1 MKEIVPSL
9 LPSQRTLQLNSW
21 ELDET
26 ATHITVHATSIQ
38 NPVRCPVCSVLS
50 HRVHSQYKRSIND
63 LSWANFQVTLHL
75 DVRKFFCNNPYCQ
88 RRIFAERITDVA
100 AAWARKTQRLTQQLT
115 AIGLALAGNAGVR
128 LSHYFGFQVSRNTLL
143 NLVRRIPLAPIKTPR
158 ILGVDDFA
166 FRKRHTYGTI
176 LVDLEKSQPIA
187 LLEDREAE
195 TLAEWLKEHPGVE
208 IVSRDRSKTYEKAVR
223 QGAPD
228 AIQVADRFH
237 ILQNLTEALE
247 QVFGSHLQTLK
258 EVEKLHTGLPL
269 QDSNPT
275 EIVAVPPASNQTQ
288 KDLSK
293 AALRREKRVRVH
305 QQVWELRRQGL
316 SGKAIAEKLGIGV
329 TSVFRY
335 LRHPQFLE
343 RQGRS
348 DRGRSKLN
356 PYKDYILQQW
366 NQKCCE
372 TAEMQSSQTP
382 DLKSGVPMTKQ
393 LFEEIK
399 KQGYSGSYDT
409 VARYTRRLRQA
420 TGVEF
425 KKRIINQPLPQ
436 VTEPLRTALTPSK
449 ATRLVMQNLNYL
461 DTSDQQLIILL
472 KTHSPELAEAIQLAE
487 DFTTLVRQRKPK
499 KLDIWLKRAIK
510 SSIYPIQRFAL
521 RLQSDYS
528 SVKAGVTFSVSNGP
542 VEGHINRLKML
553 KRQMYGRANLD
564 LLSRRF
570 LIKM

>member
-9 LPSQRTLQLNSW
+9 LPGLRILQLSNW
-21 ELDET
+21 ELDEDR
-26 ATHITVHATSIQ
+26 THITVYATSIQ
-38 NPVRCPVCSVLS
+38 NLVRCPVFSVVS
-50 HRVHSQYKRSIND
+50 NRVHSQYERKLSD
-63 LSWANFQVTLHL
+63 LSWANFRVTLQL
-75 DVRKFFCNNPYCQ
+75 DVRKFFCKNSYCQ
-88 RRIFAERITDVA
+88 RRIFTERITDVA

-128 LSHYFGFQVSRNTLL
+128 LSQYFGFQVSRNTLL
-143 NLVRRIPLAPIKTPR
+143 NLVRRIPLASIQTPR
-158 ILGVDDFA
+158 ILRVDDFA

-208 IVSRDRSKTYEKAVR
+208 IVSRDRSKTYEKAIL

-237 ILQNLTEALE
+237 ILQNLVEALE
-247 QVFGSHLQTLK
+247 QVFGSHLHTLK

-288 KDLSK
+288 KELSK
-293 AALRREKRVRVH
+293 ATQRRERRIQIY

-316 SGKAIAEKLGIGV
+316 SGFAIAEKLGIGV

-348 DRGRSKLN
+348 DRGRPKLD
-356 PYKDYILQQW
+356 PYKDYILKQW
-366 NQKCCE
+366 NQKYCE
-372 TAEMQSSQTP
+372 
-382 DLKSGVPMTKQ
+382 TKQ

-420 TGVEF
+420 TGVELR
-425 KKRIINQPLPQ
+425 KRIINQPLPQ

-449 ATRLVMQNLNYL
+449 ATRLVMQKFNYL
-461 DTSDQQLIILL
+461 D
-472 KTHSPELAEAIQLAE
+472 A
-487 DFTTLVRQRKPK
+487 TT
-499 KLDIWLKRAIK
+499 
-510 SSIYPIQRFAL
+510 
-521 RLQSDYS
+521 
-528 SVKAGVTFSVSNGP
+528 N
-542 VEGHINRLKML
+542 N
-553 KRQMYGRANLD
+553 
-564 LLSRRF
+564 
-570 LIKM
+570 